1 MGPEEID
8 EFLDSRTFAA
18 VATISADGA
27 VRVAP
32 ARYSR
37 VGDQRTVRLAPS
49 APGRGSASMAND
61 EVKRFLREFRYPN
74 EHATAPFV
82 AVATRRKDGSALVV
96 PFGYLYQDGCFYM
109 SVNNVR
115 SLRHRIRRNPQI
127 ALGIFSDRE
136 PLQAVVATGV
146 AEPIED
152 PGNLVS
158 RNLYRRHME
167 SYPWLD
173 FEAYLSEWLAVGRSL
188 YRVQPHTLIGWTSE
202 HGAPPAT
209 LEAADDEPLVSFA
222 AYSDTAPTV
231 VVLLVGHARPN
242 ASKEDGRY
250 DLAVERLSAWDS
262 RKQETDRWEKGKG
275 SHVEGGTW
283 ITVGER

>member
-1 MGPEEID
+1 MGRDEID

-18 VATISADGA
+18 VATVGADGA
-27 VRVAP
+27 VRIAP
-32 ARYSR
+32 ARYRR
-37 VGDQRTVRLAPS
+37 VGDERTVKLLPS
-49 APGRGSASMAND
+49 ALGPASRSMSND
-61 EVKRFLREFRYPN
+61 EVERFLLEFRYPN

-82 AVATRRKDGSALVV
+82 AIATRRKDGSPLVV
-96 PFGYLYQDGCFYM
+96 PFGYLYQDGCFYL
-109 SVNNVR
+109 SVNNAR
-115 SLRHRIRRNPQI
+115 SLRDRIRRDPRI

-136 PLQAVVATGV
+136 PLQAVVAAGV
-146 AEPIED
+146 AEPVED
-152 PGNLVS
+152 PGNQTS
-158 RNLYRRHME
+158 RNLYRRHMQ

-188 YRVQPHTLIGWTSE
+188 YRVNLKTLVGWTSE
-202 HGAPPAT
+202 PGAPPAR

-231 VVLLVGHARPN
+231 VVLLVGHARLNP
-242 ASKEDGRY
+242 ETEEGGY

-262 RKQETDRWEKGKG
+262 RKQDTERWEKGKG

-283 ITVGER
+283 ITLGQS